1 MKAPT
6 LSPTAWAILA
16 AAGVAALVL
25 MRWGDK
31 IAEGATE
38 AAGAAVDMTTGVL
51 TGNNQITQT
60 ARTTAYQGAGILGT
74 LGAATD
80 QILGGVPS
88 RIGESLGG
96 WLYEAI
102 NE

>member
-1 MKAPT
+1 MKALNLNPT
-6 LSPTAWAILA
+6 TVAILA

-31 IAEGATE
+31 IAEGAGE

-51 TGNNQITQT
+51 TGNNRVTQT
-60 ARTTAYQGAGILGT
+60 ARTTAYEGAGILGT

-80 QILGGVPS
+80 QILGGAPS
-88 RIGESLGG
+88 RVGEWLGG
-96 WLYEAI
+96 KVYDWTH
-102 NE
+102 